1 MKQYKSLQGG
11 QAVIMSN
18 VSEEQHLNSNI
29 ITINSNRIR
38 LIKNSPPQVN
48 VRNPST
54 FNDLMN
60 LFFVFW
66 QTLDVSYG
74 AYMWDNPEQHKHHP
88 QPKNYYKSHNGFI
101 IYQ

>member
-1 MKQYKSLQGG
+1 
-11 QAVIMSN
+11 MSN

-74 AYMWDNPEQHKHHP
+74 HMVHICEITLNTNITHNLKIITNRTMGSFFISKKVQH
-88 QPKNYYKSHNGFI
+88 N
-101 IYQ
+101 